1 MGSKLSTKSQ
11 SLISQDW
18 HLTQN
23 NSNSITLNNDVY
35 YFEMTEPSVVLCTK
49 DNLNMICCLGYNKIV
64 HDSLSSLSFFKFI
77 NDIINCD
84 HQKLSGLIS
93 IERCKDNQNYQYNVP
108 KENIMLVLRSSSES
122 YPIEFYLKYIFENT
136 NSYEV
141 FAHKDY
147 QIRVE
152 NFIQSYFK

>member
-11 SLISQDW
+11 SLISQDRN
-18 HLTQN
+18 LKNYT
-23 NSNSITLNNDVY
+23 NSIILNNNVY
-35 YFEMTEPSVVLCTK
+35 YFEMSEPSVVLCTK
-49 DNLNMICCLGYNKIV
+49 DNWNMICCLGYNKIV

-122 YPIEFYLKYIFENT
+122 NPIEFYLKYIFENT
-136 NSYEV
+136 NSYELY
-141 FAHKDY
+141 ANKDN
-147 QIRVE
+147 QIRAE
-152 NFIQSYFK
+152 DFIQSNFK

>member
-18 HLTQN
+18 RLKNYT
-23 NSNSITLNNDVY
+23 NSIILNNNVY
-35 YFEMTEPSVVLCTK
+35 YFEMSEPSVVLCTK
-49 DNLNMICCLGYNKIV
+49 DNWNMICCLGYNKIV

-122 YPIEFYLKYIFENT
+122 NPIEFYLKYIFENT
-136 NSYEV
+136 NSYELY
-141 FAHKDY
+141 ANKDN
-147 QIRVE
+147 QIRAE
-152 NFIQSYFK
+152 DFIQSNFK

>member
-1 MGSKLSTKSQ
+1 MGSKLSTKSKR
-11 SLISQDW
+11 LVSQDC
-18 HLTQN
+18 HLRQN
-23 NSNSITLNNDVY
+23 NSNSIILNNNVY
-35 YFEMTEPSVVLCTK
+35 YFEITEQSLVLYT
-49 DNLNMICCLGYNKIV
+49 NMICCLGYNKIV

-93 IERCKDNQNYQYNVP
+93 IERCKDNQNYQYNIP
-108 KENIMLVLRSSSES
+108 KENIKLELHSSSES
-122 YPIEFYLKYIFENT
+122 NPIEFYLKYIFENT
-136 NSYEV
+136 NSYEI

-152 NFIQSYFK
+152 HFIQSYFK